1 MIRRPSKAQDL
12 AEVVAQDDAKLDSR
26 IMRGSA
32 WVAVSYGGRNV
43 VSLLTTLAL
52 VRLLEPQA
60 FGLVALAW
68 TVLVVTD
75 QVQNAGAAAA
85 LVYRRHDVERAAAS
99 AFVFVL
105 CSSTV
110 LFGLAMVLSP
120 VFASLFHTPDLTN
133 VLRAMSLLLITRA
146 FGTIPLALLER
157 NIDFRTRSVCELTGA
172 LSQAVGLAR
181 RSPSPASAYGA
192 SSSAR

>member
-1 MIRRPSKAQDL
+1 MIRRPQRAQDL

-32 WVAVSYGGRNV
+32 WVAVSYGGRNL

-52 VRLLEPQA
+52 VRLLEPKA

-99 AFVFVL
+99 AFVFIL

-110 LFGLAMVLSP
+110 LFGLA
-120 VFASLFHTPDLTN
+120 
-133 VLRAMSLLLITRA
+133 LICR
-146 FGTIPLALLER
+146 PP
-157 NIDFRTRSVCELTGA
+157 S
-172 LSQAVGLAR
+172 R
-181 RSPSPASAYGA
+181 RSSTPPS
-192 SSSAR
+192 